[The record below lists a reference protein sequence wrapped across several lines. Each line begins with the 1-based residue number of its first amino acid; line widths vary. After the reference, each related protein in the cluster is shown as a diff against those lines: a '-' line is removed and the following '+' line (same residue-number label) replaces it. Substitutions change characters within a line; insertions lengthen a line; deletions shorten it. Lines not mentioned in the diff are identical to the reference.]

1 LHRDVGALARITVTR
16 DGFVWQ
22 DRTYPSLSAVA
33 RAITGTSWNGR
44 RFFGLRM
51 KPKADRAEAG
61 R

>member
-1 LHRDVGALARITVTR
+1 MRHTATVTP

-44 RFFGLRM
+44 RFFGLRN
-51 KPKADRAEAG
+51 ADQAEAG